1 MKSKHPEHSTTTVG
15 QPQPRHSIA
24 LPISRYLTS
33 PRRNVIAILLSLA
46 GAFPQ
51 VYAQVKSIGA
61 SQGGE
66 AQSSLTPQTFTQNGI
81 SVEFSIVPIAPRKS
95 ETPELLAGTEATVRF
110 TIVDTGVG
118 QPVSNLHPTAWIDR
132 RESAQ
137 RPDAKQCREKVQSLL
152 QPSMYQR
159 PSIDLNSY
167 FILALN
173 NEPNISVIDPLSGFG
188 GSKLYTLI
196 PLLASGTDWALSQ
209 DKKRLYVSMPSAE
222 GVAAIDTATWKVIS
236 NIDSGMN
243 PTRIALQHDGRYL
256 WVGNDGREEGSG
268 AVTVIDTQTLKVA
281 AQLKI
286 GAGHHEIA
294 FAEDDSLAFVTNKQD
309 GTLSVIDVRTLAK
322 LTDIKVGPL
331 PVSVVSSPLSK
342 AIYVAD
348 EGDGTIVAIDESRR
362 EVLTRIKAEPGLCT
376 VRIDSDGRYGFA
388 VNRATN
394 RVYIFDV
401 SSNRLIHSVPVGPD
415 PDQIVFTGQF
425 AYVRCLSSEYVT
437 MIKISD
443 LDKESQVAVTSFAA
457 GQRAPKESRAS
468 AVADAVVQAPGED
481 AVVVANPADKTI
493 YYYTEGMATPMG
505 SFLNYGR
512 DPKALL
518 ILDNSLSETARGV
531 YTASVQLPGAGHY
544 DVALLVSSPRL
555 VNCFDIAI
563 ADNPSLHTEAPV
575 GIKVEPL
582 IIDRNIRVGESYT
595 LRFKVSDSQSKM
607 PENNLEDMGVL
618 VFLAPGIWQQRELA
632 KARGDG
638 VYEMS
643 FVPPKA
649 GVYYVYFQC
658 PSLRVPLNYI
668 TPLTLQAIT
677 R

>member
-1 MKSKHPEHSTTTVG
+1 MKSKHPERLTIAAG
-15 QPQPRHSIA
+15 QSQSRHLIA
-24 LPISRYLTS
+24 RLVSGHLVSLPA
-33 PRRNVIAILLSLA
+33 NMIAIVLLVS
-46 GAFPQ
+46 GAWPKA
-51 VYAQVKSIGA
+51 YAQVNSSGA
-61 SQGGE
+61 SQAGE
-66 AQSSLTPQTFTQNGI
+66 AQSSLTPQTFTQDGI
-81 SVEFSIVPIAPRKS
+81 SVEFSIVPIASRKS

-118 QPVSNLHPTAWIDR
+118 QPVTNLHPTAWIDR
-132 RESAQ
+132 RESEQ

-152 QPSMYQR
+152 QPTLYQR

-196 PLLASGTDWALSQ
+196 PLRASGADWALSQ
-209 DKKRLYVSMPSAE
+209 DKKRLYVSMPSAD

-236 NIDSGMN
+236 NIDSGVN

-256 WVGNDGREEGSG
+256 WVGNDGGEGGSG
-268 AVTVIDTQTLKVA
+268 GVTVVDTQTLKVA

-286 GAGHHEIA
+286 GSGHHEIA

-309 GTLSVIDVRTLAK
+309 GSLSVIDVRTLAK

-331 PVSVVSSPLSK
+331 PVAVVSSPLSK
-342 AIYVAD
+342 AIYVAN
-348 EGDGTIVAIDESRR
+348 EGDGTIVAIDEGRR
-362 EVLTRIKAEPGLCT
+362 EILSRIKAEPGLCT
-376 VRIDSDGRYGFA
+376 VRINSDGRYGFA
-388 VNRATN
+388 VNPATN

-443 LDKESQVAVTSFAA
+443 LDKEPQVAVTSFPA

-468 AVADAVVQAPGED
+468 SVADAVVQAPGED
-481 AVVVANPADKTI
+481 AVVVANPADKAI

-512 DPKALL
+512 DPKSLL

-531 YTASVQLPGAGHY
+531 YTATVQLPVAGHY

-555 VNCFDIAI
+555 VNCFDITI
-563 ADNPSLHTEAPV
+563 ADNPSLHTEAPIA
-575 GIKVEPL
+575 IKVEPL

-595 LRFKVSDSQSKM
+595 LRFKVSDSQSKL
-607 PENNLEDMGVL
+607 PKNNLEDMGVL
-618 VFLAPGIWQQRELA
+618 VFLAPGIWQQREVA